1 MFIDDIF
8 FAKDKEENGKSKKRT
23 VALDNDQNLELPKKS
38 TPPLTVEKRPERRR
52 ITFTPEENIKKMP
65 VRERL
70 GKRRLSENSNDEPNR
85 TKAKTSLTE
94 FRKEEKKPFR
104 TTRKYD
110 ESNRKKVKEHI
121 RGDKQK
127 ESILSRLGV
136 MSKVS
141 IPHKEPEE
149 PEQEFKGREVAS
161 VVKIKPRVIP
171 SDVPQPNKNLLLK
184 AVAEAQRS
192 VAQTPLVGSNSKV
205 SY

>member
-1 MFIDDIF
+1 
-8 FAKDKEENGKSKKRT
+8 
-23 VALDNDQNLELPKKS
+23 
-38 TPPLTVEKRPERRR
+38 
-52 ITFTPEENIKKMP
+52 
-65 VRERL
+65 
-70 GKRRLSENSNDEPNR
+70 
-85 TKAKTSLTE
+85 
-94 FRKEEKKPFR
+94 
-104 TTRKYD
+104 
-110 ESNRKKVKEHI
+110 
-121 RGDKQK
+121 
-127 ESILSRLGV
+127 

-161 VVKIKPRVIP
+161 VVKIKPRIIP